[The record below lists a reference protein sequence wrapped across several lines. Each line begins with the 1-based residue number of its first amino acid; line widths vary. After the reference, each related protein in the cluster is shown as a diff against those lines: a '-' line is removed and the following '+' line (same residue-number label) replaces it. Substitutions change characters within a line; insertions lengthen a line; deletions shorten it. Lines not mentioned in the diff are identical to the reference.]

1 MDTGLKQRLIGASVL
16 IALAVIFVPMLLDR
30 PEPSTADVGLPT
42 EAQPARDFNTR
53 VVPLTPPTAA
63 PAPAAATGA
72 APVTSAD
79 DPDRVATVDTN
90 APARIDAVSG
100 ERVGGGTAA
109 ATGSAP
115 PPGPEAGAIRRDAV
129 PAASPAAPPTGSAT
143 APAPAA
149 TRPAAAPTPAAP
161 PPATTAPT
169 ASAPTAA
176 AAAPVQRP
184 AATLP
189 AAGAGRFVVV
199 FGSFGQAANANALIA
214 DLRRGGI
221 EARGEPTR
229 IGGREATRVLAGPY
243 RDRAA
248 AEQIRLS
255 ARQVRADLTAN
266 IVEAD
271 DTAAA
276 RAGHRQRRGA
286 RGHGAVGDRLGGADR
301 RLPERLRRRRPARS
315 HRGGRLHRVHRPG
328 PHRTRHALPRPRRP
342 DRPACRRRPAPRR
355 RPRAARDRWVGGQS
369 SLR

>member
-276 RAGHRQRRGA
+276 RAPATASAAAPAGTAPSGTGWAVQIGAYQSASDAGAQRDRIAAAGFTAFIDQVRTERGTLYRVRVGPTA
-286 RGHGAVGDRLGGADR
+286 QRAGADQLRADVRARLGIDG
-301 RLPERLRRRRPARS
+301 LVVS
-315 HRGGRLHRVHRPG
+315 HP
-328 PHRTRHALPRPRRP
+328 
-342 DRPACRRRPAPRR
+342 
-355 RPRAARDRWVGGQS
+355 
-369 SLR
+369 